1 MYIGSASFRGC
12 VGILCGYVGLFCG
25 YVGLFCYREAEESG
39 GTLGTSIFVYV
50 YFLRVRAA
58 CLLSEL
64 LCYSEA
70 KESCS
75 MPIRRALL

>member
-12 VGILCGYVGLFCG
+12 SGLLCGYVGQFCG
-25 YVGLFCYREAEESG
+25 YVGLFCNREAEESG
-39 GTLGTSIFVYV
+39 GTLCTSIFVYV

-64 LCYSEA
+64 LCFSEA

-75 MPIRRALL
+75 KPMCWALL